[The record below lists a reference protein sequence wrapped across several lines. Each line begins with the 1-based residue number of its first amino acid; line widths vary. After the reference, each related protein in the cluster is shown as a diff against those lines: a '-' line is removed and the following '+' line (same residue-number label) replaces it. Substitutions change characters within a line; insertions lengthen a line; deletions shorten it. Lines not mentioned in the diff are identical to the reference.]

1 MSYVS
6 QKSNPNRTKRWMI
19 RIGIFVVIQ
28 LIFVVVD
35 GTFLEPKV
43 NDSDNVFAV
52 MLRDILESK
61 LLNEWVAPYSFP
73 LFNLILIV
81 HVAALLLQAVA
92 EMISAVL
99 RKR

>member
-6 QKSNPNRTKRWMI
+6 QKSHLNRTKRWMI
-19 RIGIFVVIQ
+19 RIGIFIVIQ
-28 LIFVVVD
+28 LILIVID

-43 NDSDNVFAV
+43 NDSDNLISV
-52 MLRDILESK
+52 MLRSILESK

-81 HVAALLLQAVA
+81 HVSALLLQGVA
-92 EMISAVL
+92 DMILAVL
-99 RKR
+99 PKR